1 MKRLSLLTILTMAL
15 TPVPLLAQTGAAGTW
30 TASFETQIGVQDYT
44 YVFEVDG
51 MTLTGTAKSSMS
63 ETPSAVRDGKIE
75 GNTLTFVENLNYQG
89 MELVITYKG
98 TLAGDEI
105 RFTRMVG
112 EFATEELT
120 AKRAE
125 TQ

>member
-63 ETPSAVRDGKIE
+63 ETPSAIRDGKIE